1 MAEAINLSQS
11 VRTNLLTLQRTSDLI
26 STTQTRLS
34 TGKKVNSAIDDA
46 PAFFTAKALSNSAN
60 DLDSLKSNIDLAI
73 STIQSAIDGIDAITE
88 LVNQAKGLASNAK
101 ATGDTNERSTL
112 AVQFNELLSQIDS
125 LANDSSFNGTNLL
138 QASPD
143 NLAVEFNSS
152 NTSNLT
158 ITGLDATTAS
168 TGINIA
174 VAANNFGL
182 NANIDTALTAIS
194 SALTTLRSNAS
205 TMGSNNTILS
215 TRLDFTENLVNTLEG
230 GEGKLTLADLNEES
244 ANLLALQTRQQLG
257 INSFGPRRAERAV
270 NSGALRLISLWVR
283 WNPGGGF
290 GPRLFSWQ
298 RLVFINYREI
308 FLFVL

>member
-1 MAEAINLSQS
+1 MAAEKINLTEAIRGSLLS
-11 VRTNLLTLQRTSDLI
+11 LQRSARAIDQ
-26 STTQTRLS
+26 TQTRLS
-34 TGKKVNSAIDDA
+34 TGLAVNSALDDA
-46 PAFFTAKALSNSAN
+46 SAFFTARALNNRAS
-60 DLDSLKSNIDLAI
+60 DLQSLKSNTDLAI
-73 STIQSAIDGIDAITE
+73 STVQAALDGIDSITD
-88 LVNQAKGLASNAK
+88 LVQQAKGLASNAK

-125 LANDSSFNGTNLL
+125 LANDATFNGINLL

-143 NLAVEFNSS
+143 NLDVVFNED

-194 SALTTLRSNAS
+194 SALTTLRGNAATLGSNA
-205 TMGSNNTILS
+205 TILK
-215 TRLDFTENLVNTLEG
+215 TRLNFTENLTNTLESG
-230 GEGKLTLADLNEES
+230 AGKLTLADLNEES

-257 INSFGPRRAERAV
+257 LNSLALAAQSERAI
-270 NSGALRLISLWVR
+270 LSL
-283 WNPGGGF
+283 F
-290 GPRLFSWQ
+290 G
-298 RLVFINYREI
+298 
-308 FLFVL
+308 

>member
-1 MAEAINLSQS
+1 MAAEKVNLTEAI
-11 VRTNLLTLQRTSDLI
+11 RGNLLTLQRSARAIDQ
-26 STTQTRLS
+26 TQTRLS
-34 TGKKVNSAIDDA
+34 TGLAVNSALDDA
-46 PAFFTAKALSNSAN
+46 SAFFTARALNNRAS
-60 DLDSLKSNIDLAI
+60 DLQSLKSNTDLAI
-73 STIQSAIDGIDAITE
+73 STVQAALDGIDSITD
-88 LVNQAKGLASNAK
+88 LVQQAKGLASNAK

-125 LANDSSFNGTNLL
+125 LANDATFNGINLL

-143 NLAVEFNSS
+143 NLDVVFNED

-194 SALTTLRSNAS
+194 SALTTLRGNAATLGSNA
-205 TMGSNNTILS
+205 TILK
-215 TRLDFTENLVNTLEG
+215 TRLNFTENLTNTLESG
-230 GEGKLTLADLNEES
+230 AGKLTLADLNEES

-257 INSFGPRRAERAV
+257 LNSLALAAQSERAI
-270 NSGALRLISLWVR
+270 LSL
-283 WNPGGGF
+283 F
-290 GPRLFSWQ
+290 G
-298 RLVFINYREI
+298 
-308 FLFVL
+308 